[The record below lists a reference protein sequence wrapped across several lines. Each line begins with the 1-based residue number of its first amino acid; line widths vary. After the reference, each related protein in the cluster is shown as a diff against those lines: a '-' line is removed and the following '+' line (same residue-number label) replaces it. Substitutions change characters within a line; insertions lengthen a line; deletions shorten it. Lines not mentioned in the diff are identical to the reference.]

1 MVRLNKLLPCLLTL
15 NFVIQDLTKKLNKNL
30 SLHSLQYEGLCVNKL
45 K

>member
-15 NFVIQDLTKKLNKNL
+15 NFVIQDLNNKNL

>member
-1 MVRLNKLLPCLLTL
+1 MRATSVARSALSV